1 MTQKAL
7 NFAMELDSTGA
18 VADYHI
24 VETLNIYRN
33 LKLGTDA
40 TFLVLKGYIDK
51 ASFLAGRKH
60 LLEKALTIPE
70 LPVGDSVDWAYN
82 YLANE
87 PTLDN
92 FAGGENPFFGA
103 EILED

>member
-18 VADYHI
+18 IANYHI

-33 LKLGTDA
+33 LKLGNDA

-51 ASFLAGRKH
+51 AAFLAGRKH